1 MSNVGDSVL
10 NLMITKEHY
19 FAYPDLSSDNLT
31 NLRSVNV
38 DIEKLARVAIKYNL
52 HNHLQESR
60 SSTLEYPL
68 HSLGRINPP
77 KVLADIVEVLIGA
90 IYIDCN
96 CSIDTTWQAVK
107 DMLQSLITP
116 ETLEIQSVIKF
127 IELCQKNNL
136 RIELVD
142 NWDKTRE
149 IEYFV
154 DGKFN
159 GKGKS
164 SLGEKKE
171 AAKNKA
177 ANNACHQVIKN
188 LREKTSVDEMQS

>member
-1 MSNVGDSVL
+1 MEEQSFQKRERLVQEITGYKLKNPNLLHQAFTHPSVPQNWASNDRMEYLGDSIL
-10 NLMITKEHY
+10 N
-19 FAYPDLSSDNLT
+19 
-31 NLRSVNV
+31 
-38 DIEKLARVAIKYNL
+38 
-52 HNHLQESR
+52 
-60 SSTLEYPL
+60 
-68 HSLGRINPP
+68 
-77 KVLADIVEVLIGA
+77 IVEALIGA

-116 ETLEIQSVIKF
+116 ETLEIQSVTKF

-136 RIELVD
+136 RIQLVD

-154 DGKFN
+154 DGKFA

-171 AAKNKA
+171 TAKNKA
-177 ANNACHQVIKN
+177 ANNAYHQVIKN